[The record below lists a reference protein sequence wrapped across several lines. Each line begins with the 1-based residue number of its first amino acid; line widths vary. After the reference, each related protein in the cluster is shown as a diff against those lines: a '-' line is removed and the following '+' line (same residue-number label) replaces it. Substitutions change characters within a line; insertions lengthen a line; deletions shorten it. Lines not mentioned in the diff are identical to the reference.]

1 MSVPMGFF
9 VAKSRMQL
17 DKSRVLKNRYYL
29 PMITVLQGWLISA
42 FLHGLYDFLLS
53 IKMEREAYL
62 QIILM
67 GCICFFLG
75 RFALRAS
82 KIKLK
87 N

>member
-1 MSVPMGFF
+1 MGYF

-17 DKSRVLKNRYYL
+17 DKGKIKKNRYYL

-42 FLHGLYDFLLS
+42 FLHGFYDFLLS
-53 IKMEREAYL
+53 MKMEREAYL

-67 GCICFFLG
+67 GGISFILG
-75 RFALRAS
+75 RSALKAS
-82 KIKLK
+82 KMKLK

>member
-1 MSVPMGFF
+1 MGYF
-9 VAKSRMQL
+9 VAKSRLQL
-17 DKSRVLKNRYYL
+17 DKGKVRRNRYYL

-42 FLHGLYDFLLS
+42 FLHGFYDFLLS
-53 IKMEREAYL
+53 IKMEREAFL

-67 GCICFFLG
+67 GCISYFLG
-75 RFALRAS
+75 RSALKAS